1 MLGGRDIESQTNGVP
16 AAPMDRHVEFA
27 TQLSR
32 LVELYAHDAKDR
44 TTEKAVLRAARA
56 AAKHGAIEL
65 SLADRAIRAGSVELG
80 DEIPNVRML
89 RGLFGTLGIT
99 RFHVAH
105 QARQDDV
112 KAIARL
118 LADALAGG
126 PAVEA
131 FATQL
136 SARAWTDVRV
146 ERGAEPAVVVTDD
159 ETAAQAEVSEGG
171 PDLAGVEGAA
181 LVDEDVQA
189 VSIDEAE
196 VVAEPTD
203 SAAEAGPLATHVP
216 SAVDELP
223 DARHRELFER
233 LITSSEPVTLR
244 RLLEPIQLA
253 IEQSLRE
260 GRVSEALR
268 LLLAM
273 FACEGLTADPDMR
286 RHFVVVVR
294 RLTKPTVLRGFA
306 MLYAD
311 EPQFSELVERVMIRF
326 GEDGAEAVADRASCA
341 PSGAARALY
350 AALLGK
356 LPGARDA
363 VVAMLDDQRPHVVE
377 RAIGLAVALRFADA
391 DRVLGEQLN
400 HASVRVRQAAALGL
414 AAFPASAFAADA
426 LLRAVPDESPEVRL
440 TATVALQARREPR
453 LAPVLVQR
461 LEEEHELDIQLAL
474 VAALGRLAV
483 PEGVQKLIALSSP
496 EQRKLRRRDAS
507 VLRLSAIEALG
518 EARTPAAMIALQKL
532 LEDREEEVREAAGRL
547 FTRARRHT
555 TTGSIASVSEP

>member
-1 MLGGRDIESQTNGVP
+1 
-16 AAPMDRHVEFA
+16 MDRHVEFA

-32 LVELYAHDAKDR
+32 LVELYAHDAKNR
-44 TTEKAVLRAARA
+44 TAEKAVLRAARA

-65 SLADRAIRAGSVELG
+65 ALADRAMRAGSVELG
-80 DEIPNVRML
+80 DEIPHVPML
-89 RGLFGTLGIT
+89 RSLFGTIGIT

-105 QARQDDV
+105 QAKADDI

-118 LADALAGG
+118 LADAVAGG
-126 PAVEA
+126 PAAET
-131 FATQL
+131 FAAQL
-136 SARAWTDVRV
+136 AAREWTDIRV
-146 ERGAEPAVVVTDD
+146 ECGAESAIVATDD
-159 ETAAQAEVSEGG
+159 TVAAQAEVPEGG
-171 PDLAGVEGAA
+171 PDVADVADATVADPDSLAASTDAAGVK
-181 LVDEDVQA
+181 
-189 VSIDEAE
+189 
-196 VVAEPTD
+196 AEPAD
-203 SAAEAGPLATHVP
+203 SLAEAGPLAAHVP

-223 DARHRELFER
+223 DVRHRELFER
-233 LITSSEPVTLR
+233 LITSSEPATLR

-260 GRVSEALR
+260 GRVSEALQ

-273 FACEGLTADPDMR
+273 FACDALTTDPDMR

-306 MLYAD
+306 TLYAD
-311 EPQFSELVERVMIRF
+311 EPQFSEAVERAMVRF

-341 PSGAARALY
+341 PSAEARTLY

-377 RAIGLAVALRFADA
+377 RAIGLAVLLRFSDA

-400 HASVRVRQAAALGL
+400 HPNARVRQAAAHGL
-414 AAFPASAFAADA
+414 AAFPTSAFAADA

-461 LEEEHELDIQLAL
+461 LEEEQELDIQLAL

-483 PEGVQKLIALSSP
+483 PEAVQKLIALSSP

-532 LEDREEEVREAAGRL
+532 LEDREVEVREAAGRL

>member
-1 MLGGRDIESQTNGVP
+1 
-16 AAPMDRHVEFA
+16 MDRHVEFA

-32 LVELYAHDAKDR
+32 LVELYAHDAKNR
-44 TTEKAVLRAARA
+44 TTERAVLRAARA
-56 AAKHGAIEL
+56 AAKHGAVEL
-65 SLADRAIRAGSVELG
+65 SVADRAMRAGSVELG
-80 DEIPNVRML
+80 DEIPNVPML
-89 RGLFGTLGIT
+89 RDLFGALGIT
-99 RFHVAH
+99 RLHVAH
-105 QARQDDV
+105 QARQEDI

-118 LADALAGG
+118 LADAVAGG
-126 PAVEA
+126 PALEA

-136 SARAWTDVRV
+136 ASRQWTNIRV
-146 ERGAEPAVVVTDD
+146 ERDAPLAVVATDD
-159 ETAAQAEVSEGG
+159 ATAAHAEVSEVG
-171 PDLAGVEGAA
+171 PDVAGIIVAEADTPAPSMDEAKGAA
-181 LVDEDVQA
+181 ERTGA
-189 VSIDEAE
+189 PI
-196 VVAEPTD
+196 
-203 SAAEAGPLATHVP
+203 EAGPLATQVP
-216 SAVDELP
+216 AAVDDLI

-233 LITSSEPVTLR
+233 LITSSEPATLR

-260 GRVSEALR
+260 GRVSEALQ

-273 FACEGLTADPDMR
+273 VACEGLTADPDMR

-294 RLTKPTVLRGFA
+294 RLTKPTVLRAFA

-311 EPQFSELVERVMIRF
+311 EPQFSASVERVLVRF
-326 GEDGAEAVADRASCA
+326 GEDGAEAVADGASCA
-341 PSGAARALY
+341 PSSAVRSLY
-350 AALLGK
+350 AELLGK

-363 VVAMLDDQRPHVVE
+363 VAAMLDDQRPHVVE
-377 RAIGLAVALRFADA
+377 RAIGLMVHLRFSDA
-391 DRVLGEQLN
+391 DRVLGEQLS
-400 HASVRVRQAAALGL
+400 HESARVRQAAAQGL
-414 AAFPASAFAADA
+414 AAFPTSAFAADA
-426 LLRAVPDESPEVRL
+426 LLRALPDDSPEVRL

-461 LEEEHELDIQLAL
+461 LEEEPELDIQLAL

-496 EQRKLRRRDAS
+496 ELRKLRRRDAS

-532 LEDREEEVREAAGRL
+532 LEDREAEVREAAGRL

-555 TTGSIASVSEP
+555 TTGSIAVVSEP